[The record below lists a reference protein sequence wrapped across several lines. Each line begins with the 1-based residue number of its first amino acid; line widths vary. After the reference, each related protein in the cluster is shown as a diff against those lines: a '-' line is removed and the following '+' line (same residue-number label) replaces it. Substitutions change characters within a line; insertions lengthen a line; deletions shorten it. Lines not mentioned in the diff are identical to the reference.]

1 MPLTAEKNTLLQG
14 ILRSTGVKS
23 ARKLRAEAVAKGH
36 KITQKEADEAFRRD
50 EQPAARQVL
59 APAQRPQGKSAAEAP
74 GARLQA
80 DLMDFSRNTD
90 RKSGTPYALQ
100 VTDVFTRKAYTKALP
115 NKNSDTVT
123 AALKILARKI
133 DLPQGY
139 TVSTDEG
146 FEFAGL
152 NGNLPK
158 GGIHVVK
165 PKGDRNALA
174 VNDRTMQTLKQDL
187 AQKVG
192 QTGKGW
198 ANHLGQVTKEYNE
211 RSNSAVHGAPNEVGK
226 ENIQT
231 FMVLQDNAHKFQH
244 NAAVTQRRVA
254 ALESAGAFRAPV
266 ENAGRSFRPK
276 YGAEREYSHT
286 SMGQAVDTNGRS
298 FLLKQVQPVPRGS
311 GEPKG
316 ELATALKPP
325 TLRGLA
331 EEVAQQMA
339 GKAPES
345 YYSIGNRLKDRL
357 GPKGITAVK
366 FLKMFKDL
374 FEHTGARMWR
384 SKLKPS
390 GVRAHPLAVR
400 PDPSG
405 VRPHQ
410 TTVVAPPAAR
420 RPDPAAVIPPAGPGS
435 SRLLRELDRARV
447 ADAGVTP
454 FARAERVRLSAMFD
468 NPSAP
473 RLRIGAKR
481 NEKSQR
487 IYEVLQSRRKGG

>member
-1 MPLTAEKNTLLQG
+1 
-14 ILRSTGVKS
+14 
-23 ARKLRAEAVAKGH
+23 LRAEAIARGI
-36 KITQKEADEAFRRD
+36 KITHKEAEEAFRRD

-59 APAQRPQGKSAAEAP
+59 APARRPLGKSAAEAP
-74 GARLQA
+74 AARLQA
-80 DLMDFSRNTD
+80 DLMDFSSNTD
-90 RKSGTPYALQ
+90 RKKGSYGLQ
-100 VTDVFTRKAYTKALP
+100 ITDVFTRKAYTKVLP
-115 NKNSDTVT
+115 DKNADTVT
-123 AALKILARKI
+123 AAFKSLARKL

-146 FEFAGL
+146 FEFTGL

-192 QTGKGW
+192 QTGKPW
-198 ANHLGQVTKEYNE
+198 ANHLAQVTKEYND
-211 RSNSAVHGAPNEVGK
+211 RTNSAVHGAPNEVGK
-226 ENIQT
+226 ENVQT

-244 NAAVTQRRVA
+244 NAAVTQRRVN

-286 SMGQAVDTNGRS
+286 TMGQAVDTNGRS

-345 YYSIGNRLKDRL
+345 YYSVQNRLKDRL
-357 GPKGITAVK
+357 GTKGITAVK

-374 FEHTGARMWR
+374 FEHRG
-384 SKLKPS
+384 
-390 GVRAHPLAVR
+390 
-400 PDPSG
+400 
-405 VRPHQ
+405 
-410 TTVVAPPAAR
+410 
-420 RPDPAAVIPPAGPGS
+420 
-435 SRLLRELDRARV
+435 
-447 ADAGVTP
+447 
-454 FARAERVRLSAMFD
+454 
-468 NPSAP
+468 
-473 RLRIGAKR
+473 
-481 NEKSQR
+481 
-487 IYEVLQSRRKGG
+487 